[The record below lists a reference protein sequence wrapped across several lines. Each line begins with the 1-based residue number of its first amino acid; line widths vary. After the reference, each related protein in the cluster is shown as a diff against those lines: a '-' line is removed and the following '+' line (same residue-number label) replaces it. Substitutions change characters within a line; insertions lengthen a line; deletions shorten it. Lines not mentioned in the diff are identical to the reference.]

1 MVVLYLEQPS
11 SCFNRE
17 KKVLSD
23 MTDREREMEGEGL
36 KQRAGVAA
44 GRILV
49 LVGCV
54 RPLRNVSATL

>member
-1 MVVLYLEQPS
+1 
-11 SCFNRE
+11 
-17 KKVLSD
+17 
-23 MTDREREMEGEGL
+23 MEGEGL